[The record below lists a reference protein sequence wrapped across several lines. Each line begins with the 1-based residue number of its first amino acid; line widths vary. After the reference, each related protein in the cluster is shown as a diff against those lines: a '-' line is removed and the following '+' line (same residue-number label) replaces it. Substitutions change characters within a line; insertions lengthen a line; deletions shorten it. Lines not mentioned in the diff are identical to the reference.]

1 MEPVGAG
8 AGFLTK
14 KNMAITHLISIGS
27 AMEHLVGVVLRNHV
41 EGKPFDISFGSDGT
55 MRPFLSV
62 TYDHKRYVFGDFNV
76 KHFFEQLDVLEREMD
91 EFADRYYNNP
101 Q

>member
-1 MEPVGAG
+1 
-8 AGFLTK
+8 
-14 KNMAITHLISIGS
+14 
-27 AMEHLVGVVLRNHV
+27 MEHLVGVVLRNHV